1 MNKAIDYIGVFFR
14 VLISVLIFLVVQ
26 ITVIEAFTFAGI
38 DIKIY
43 KGLFTAVYSIVCI
56 LAFVVYDKVRSY
68 KREKLI
74 RTDKVGAHKFI
85 AAVVLAFGLLGIV
98 TVYMYI
104 ATWLSALFAP
114 VAEHMEEY
122 SDRMDR
128 FSDVDTAIVP
138 YWDSLIGF
146 IASFMFVPLAEELT
160 FRGAIFGEFMCKFN
174 AIVSAL
180 LSSLVFALLHGI
192 SVQIG
197 YALICGVI
205 MALAYHYTGSIWIT
219 YIIHASF
226 NLFGSALFTLL
237 DSGIFGQMEVAA
249 NIAAFHASIIE
260 VICIVPAAAAFI
272 LLYKDYK
279 DEQKTATP
287 IEAVAEP
294 EVAV

>member
-14 VLISVLIFLVVQ
+14 VLIAVLIFLVVQ

-74 RTDKVGAHKFI
+74 STDKVGAHKFI

-104 ATWLSALFAP
+104 ATWLSAVFAP

>member
-14 VLISVLIFLVVQ
+14 VLIAVLIFLVVQ

-104 ATWLSALFAP
+104 ATWLSAVFAP

-279 DEQKTATP
+279 DAQKTATP

>member
-14 VLISVLIFLVVQ
+14 VLIAVLIFLVVQ
-26 ITVIEAFTFAGI
+26 IAVIEAFTFLGI
-38 DIKIY
+38 DLKIY
-43 KGLFTAVYSIVCI
+43 KGLFTAVYSIICI

-114 VAEHMEEY
+114 VAEHMNEY

-146 IASFMFVPLAEELT
+146 IASFMLVPLAEELT

-279 DEQKTATP
+279 DEQKTAVP
-287 IEAVAEP
+287 VESVAEP

>member
-14 VLISVLIFLVVQ
+14 VLIAVLIFLVVQ

-104 ATWLSALFAP
+104 ATWLSAVFAP

-174 AIVSAL
+174 AIISAL